1 MELLG
6 VITRAGL
13 ATENFSINCYLIIY
27 DSFDV
32 SWQPDK
38 QINKS
43 IVHLWH
49 SFSFPYHQLLDL
61 ASSLFTLAAQRV
73 STGLEVVHQLHFRKD
88 FTPEL
93 DETHASEQHSSEV
106 QSEFLHL
113 MRT

>member
-43 IVHLWH
+43 IVHL
-49 SFSFPYHQLLDL
+49 
-61 ASSLFTLAAQRV
+61 
-73 STGLEVVHQLHFRKD
+73 
-88 FTPEL
+88 
-93 DETHASEQHSSEV
+93 
-106 QSEFLHL
+106 
-113 MRT
+113 